1 MKKLKCL
8 FETESS
14 PISDEAMSLLKEKI
28 ESLKASDYLNKSGRH
43 WSYYIGFIRED
54 DNAIIINPKFN
65 NIDFNTVFKYAIATK
80 KYRSEEYMNAL
91 CALFSDVSFS
101 KRRGRELD
109 CDEVQLA
116 QITNL
121 ITAFCR
127 RIKQTRLSRES
138 EEIKAL
144 MKKLGHCYQ
153 GRKLVLLPS
162 FFFDTSKMFELYI
175 YGILVHKYPTDM
187 ILYQKKNGNM
197 IPDFIVP
204 GDENSIGFIAD
215 AKYLPPRTE
224 IREKDLKKMEKYAKS
239 HYYKR
244 LTESVRQPDCFFF
257 CSGDRRFGY
266 DAENIIENSLVDI
279 AKQMKSC
286 PKNSFYRVA
295 VKIPVRE
302 N

>member
-8 FETESS
+8 FETESK
-14 PISDEAMSLLKEKI
+14 PISDEAVSVLKGRI
-28 ESLKASDYLNKSGRH
+28 ESLKDSDYINRSGRH
-43 WSYYIGFIRED
+43 WSYYIGIIREE

-65 NIDFNTVFKYAIATK
+65 KIDYDTVFKYAIVTK

-101 KRRGRELD
+101 KRGGRELD
-109 CDEVQLA
+109 CDETQLA

-127 RIKQTRLSRES
+127 RMKQTSLPRES
-138 EEIKAL
+138 EEIKVL
-144 MKKLGHCYQ
+144 MKKLGRCYQ
-153 GRKLVLLPS
+153 GRNLVLLPR
-162 FFFDTSKMFELYI
+162 FFFDTSKMFELYV
-175 YGILVHKYPTDM
+175 YGILVNKYPTDT

-239 HYYKR
+239 GYFKK
-244 LTESVRQPDCFFF
+244 LTESERQPDCFFF

-266 DAENIIENSLVDI
+266 DAESIIENSLVDI

-295 VKIPVRE
+295 VKIPSL
-302 N
+302 